1 MSVDNS
7 GFFVTR
13 PIHDAAEGGHVD
25 VLRVLLS
32 YGADPLLAT
41 YSGNTALSC
50 TKDPNARAFLEGAW
64 HVTRAHCLV

>member
-1 MSVDNS
+1 M
-7 GFFVTR
+7 
-13 PIHDAAEGGHVD
+13 D

-50 TKDPNARAFLEGAW
+50 TKDPNARTFLEGVSHDTGSLSCAIISW
-64 HVTRAHCLV
+64 ESMDIFGSAFQSYFG